1 MYLAVVVLTMFAL
14 PVGSTLVDHLL
25 HPDAAFVSLI
35 GRWFVFWSVGV
46 RLALAGARQT
56 IQPAF
61 TAREIFHVGD
71 DEALPIVRELGV
83 ANLGVGVVG
92 LLSLVAPSF
101 VLPAALCAAI
111 FYGAAAVGHVWR
123 RDRSANE
130 TVAMASDLFVF
141 VVLAIFVAAEA
152 AGAAG

>member
-1 MYLAVVVLTMFAL
+1 MYLAVVILTMFAL
-14 PVGSTLVDHLL
+14 PIGSTLVDHLL
-25 HPDAAFVSLI
+25 HADVALIWLI

-56 IQPAF
+56 TQPGF
-61 TAREIFHVGD
+61 TAREIFHMNG

-83 ANLGVGVVG
+83 ANLGAGVVG
-92 LLSLVAPSF
+92 LLSLAAPSF
-101 VLPAALCAAI
+101 VLPAALYAAI
-111 FYGAAAVGHVWR
+111 FYGAAGVGHVLQ

-130 TVAMASDLFVF
+130 TIAMASDLFVF
-141 VVLAIFVAAEA
+141 AVLAIFVAAEA

>member
-1 MYLAVVVLTMFAL
+1 MYLAVVVLTMFVL
-14 PVGSTLVDHLL
+14 PIGSTLVDHLL
-25 HPDAAFVSLI
+25 HPDAALIWLI
-35 GRWFVFWSVGV
+35 GRWFV

-61 TAREIFHVGD
+61 TAREIFHMSG

-83 ANLGVGVVG
+83 ANLGAGVVG

-101 VLPAALCAAI
+101 VLPAALYAAI
-111 FYGAAAVGHVWR
+111 FYGAAGIGHVLQ
-123 RDRSANE
+123 RDRAANE
-130 TVAMASDLFVF
+130 TIAMASDLFVF
-141 VVLAIFVAAEA
+141 VMLAIFVVAEA

>member
-14 PVGSTLVDHLL
+14 PIGSTLVDHLL
-25 HPDAAFVSLI
+25 HPDAALVWLI

-61 TAREIFHVGD
+61 TAREIFQMSG

-83 ANLGVGVVG
+83 ANLGAGVVG

-101 VLPAALCAAI
+101 VLPAALYAAI
-111 FYGAAAVGHVWR
+111 FYGAAGIGHVLQ

-130 TVAMASDLFVF
+130 TIAMASDLFIF
-141 VVLAIFVAAEA
+141 AVLAIFVAAEA
-152 AGAAG
+152 ADAAG

>member
-14 PVGSTLVDHLL
+14 PIGSTLVDHLL
-25 HPDAAFVSLI
+25 HPDAALLWLV

-61 TAREIFHVGD
+61 TAREIFHMSS
-71 DEALPIVRELGV
+71 DEALPVVRELGV
-83 ANLGVGVVG
+83 ANLGAGVVG
-92 LLSLVAPSF
+92 LVSFAAPSF
-101 VLPAALCAAI
+101 VLPAALYAAI
-111 FYGAAAVGHVWR
+111 FYGAAGVGHVLQ

-130 TVAMASDLFVF
+130 TIALASDLFVF
-141 VVLAIFVAAEA
+141 VVLAMFVIAKA
-152 AGAAG
+152 AGSAG

>member
-14 PVGSTLVDHLL
+14 PIGSTLVDHLL
-25 HPDAAFVSLI
+25 HPDAALLWLV
-35 GRWFVFWSVGV
+35 GRWFVLWSVGV

-61 TAREIFHVGD
+61 TAREIFHMSS
-71 DEALPIVRELGV
+71 DEALPVVRELGV
-83 ANLGVGVVG
+83 ANLGAGVVG
-92 LLSLVAPSF
+92 LLSFAAPSF
-101 VLPAALCAAI
+101 VLPAALYAAI
-111 FYGAAAVGHVWR
+111 FYGAAGVGHVVQ

-130 TVAMASDLFVF
+130 TIAMASDLFVF
-141 VVLAIFVAAEA
+141 VALAIFVVAKA